1 MIKIDLLPK
10 ERKPKAVAKKAKAPG
25 AKLPPVSIKGGLV
38 IVLGIIILV
47 LVCGILYLTQTSKIG
62 SLNRRITV
70 LTAKL
75 DSLRPY
81 VERVKALEQKEQEM
95 NRYITPIK
103 NLNENRFFVAH
114 LLDEI
119 SSRLPDYTW
128 LTTINITQAGLEI
141 KGATV
146 SNLWVAEF
154 MNRLEDS
161 PYISGVELVVL
172 EKKKVE
178 NQEVMTFT
186 LTAGAVTAVT
196 STQK

>member
-1 MIKIDLLPK
+1 MIKIDLLRK
-10 ERKPKAVAKKAKAPG
+10 ERKPKAAVKKAKAPG
-25 AKLPPVSIKGGLV
+25 VKMPAVSVKGGLI

-47 LVCGILYLTQTSKIG
+47 LVCGILFISQKSKIG
-62 SLNRRITV
+62 SLNRKITM
-70 LTAKL
+70 LNAKL

-95 NRYITPIK
+95 NRYIEPIRL
-103 NLNENRFFVAH
+103 LNQNRFFIAH
-114 LLDEI
+114 IMDEL

-128 LTTINITQAGLEI
+128 LSAISIMPTNIEI

-161 PYISGVELVVL
+161 PYISKVELIVL
-172 EKKKVE
+172 EKQKVE
-178 NQEVMTFT
+178 NQEVMAFT
-186 LTAGAVTAVT
+186 LTATT
-196 STQK
+196 SATPQK

>member
-10 ERKPKAVAKKAKAPG
+10 ERKTKAATKKPKG
-25 AKLPPVSIKGGLV
+25 AGVKMPAISIKGGV
-38 IVLGIIILV
+38 VIIVGIVLLV
-47 LVCGILYLTQTSKIG
+47 LVCGVLYISQRSRIAG
-62 SLNRRITV
+62 LNRSITTM
-70 LTAKL
+70 TAKL

-95 NRYITPIK
+95 NRYIQPIQE
-103 NLNENRFFVAH
+103 LNQNRFFVSH
-114 LLDEI
+114 IMDEI

-128 LTTINITQAGLEI
+128 LTTITVNPASVEI

-161 PYISGVELVVL
+161 PYLSGVELIVL
-172 EKKKVE
+172 EKQKIE
-178 NQEVMTFT
+178 NQEVMAFT
-186 LTAGAVTAVT
+186 LTAATSAVA
-196 STQK
+196 QK

>member
-10 ERKPKAVAKKAKAPG
+10 ERKSKAAAKKPKG
-25 AKLPPVSIKGGLV
+25 AGIKMPAVSIKGGVV
-38 IVLGIIILV
+38 IIVGVVLLV
-47 LVCGILYLTQTSKIG
+47 LVCGVLYISQRSRIAG
-62 SLNRRITV
+62 LNRTITTM
-70 LTAKL
+70 TAKL

-95 NRYITPIK
+95 NRYIQPIQE
-103 NLNENRFFVAH
+103 LNQNRFFVSH
-114 LLDEI
+114 IMDEI

-128 LTTINITQAGLEI
+128 LTGITVNPSSVEI

-161 PYISGVELVVL
+161 PYLSGVELIVL
-172 EKKKVE
+172 EKQKIE

-186 LTAGAVTAVT
+186 LTAAT
-196 STQK
+196 SSVAQK